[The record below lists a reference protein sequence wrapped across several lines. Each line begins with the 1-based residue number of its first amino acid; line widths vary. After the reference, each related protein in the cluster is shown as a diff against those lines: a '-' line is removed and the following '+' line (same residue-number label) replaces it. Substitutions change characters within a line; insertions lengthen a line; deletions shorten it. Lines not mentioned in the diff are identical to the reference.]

1 MSNTIYIYQPI
12 LDSESYM
19 EFKKDVAKRYPNCN
33 SGHVLIK
40 SPAKLGE
47 RST

>member
-1 MSNTIYIYQPI
+1 MSNTIYVYQPI

-19 EFKKDVAKRYPNCN
+19 KFKEDVAKRYPNCN

-40 SPAKLGE
+40 SLAKLGG